1 MADAERTMIESQLT
15 EIKTM
20 LKTIMEQGKD
30 HETRLR
36 VLEGE
41 KGKKWDSVATAILSA
56 IVVGVVGFFLGKF
69 I

>member
-1 MADAERTMIESQLT
+1 MPDAERTMIETQLT

-36 VLEGE
+36 ALEGE